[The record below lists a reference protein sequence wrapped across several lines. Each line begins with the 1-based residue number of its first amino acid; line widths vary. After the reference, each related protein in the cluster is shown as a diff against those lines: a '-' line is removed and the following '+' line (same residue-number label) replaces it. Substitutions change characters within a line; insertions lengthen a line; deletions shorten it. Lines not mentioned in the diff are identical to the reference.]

1 LRRLYVALQELDN
14 FVFHNLKL
22 PHTTALVGAAAGCNL
37 LILILK
43 KQDQKIA
50 ASFHSTAPTCFYRGE
65 KKRPDFVRAFS
76 LDAKV

>member
-1 LRRLYVALQELDN
+1 LQRLYYALSEVDN
-14 FVFHNLKL
+14 FVFHNFTFT
-22 PHTTALVGAAAGCNL
+22 HTTALVGAAAGCDL

>member
-14 FVFHNLKL
+14 FVFHNFTL
-22 PHTTALVGAAAGCNL
+22 PHTTALAGAAAGSDL

-50 ASFHSTAPTCFYRGE
+50 ASFHSTPPTSFYKGE

-76 LDAKV
+76 LGAKV